1 MSRFVL
7 ILFLLP
13 QLSELSFAA
22 KRVNIEQ
29 LNQVVA
35 SLKGKRDDKVA
46 DRLLDMELTERLSLA
61 KFTVLQAALP
71 GPLSRQSLT
80 VIADIAEFQD
90 PPPAELSTQPAPAL
104 EAQRDIAA
112 KAIDYVRSKTLRQ
125 PNRVVSRETAHFED
139 APAIQQPPKPDSP
152 GGTFIPSQPLHITN
166 RLNETVVY
174 RNGEAFIKT
183 ASGEEPVTSSDSV
196 GVSTFGE
203 YGPVL
208 STIFRDLAAGKLM
221 WKRWAQSSRE
231 EQSSA
236 GNSAA
241 VFSFVV
247 PKDASH
253 YQIEFCCVD
262 GKMVRQFAPY
272 HGELLV
278 DPEGG
283 AVLRLTIIPDL
294 SKSDPVTKANLLVEF
309 GPVEL
314 SGQTYFFPKK
324 SISVSVAPMQPTGQK
339 HLPGF
344 ATGMMDPNFVE
355 LDHNRGVAGPPQTML
370 DEVVFNNYRAN

>member
-7 ILFLLP
+7 ILFLLLP

-22 KRVNIEQ
+22 KRVNIDQ
-29 LNQVVA
+29 LNQVIA
-35 SLKGKRDDKVA
+35 SLKGKHDDKVA
-46 DRLLDMELTERLSLA
+46 DRLLDLELTERLSLPKLTA
-61 KFTVLQAALP
+61 LQAALP

-90 PPPAELSTQPAPAL
+90 PPPAELSNQPAPAL

-112 KAIDYVRSKTLRQ
+112 KAIAYVHSKTLRQ

-183 ASGEEPVTSSDSV
+183 ASGEEPITGSDSV

-221 WKRWAQSSRE
+221 WKRWGQFS
-231 EQSSA
+231 
-236 GNSAA
+236 GNPAA
-241 VFSFVV
+241 VFGFVV

-314 SGQTYFFPKK
+314 SGQAYFFPKK

-355 LDHNRGVAGPPQTML
+355 LDHNRGVGGPPQTML